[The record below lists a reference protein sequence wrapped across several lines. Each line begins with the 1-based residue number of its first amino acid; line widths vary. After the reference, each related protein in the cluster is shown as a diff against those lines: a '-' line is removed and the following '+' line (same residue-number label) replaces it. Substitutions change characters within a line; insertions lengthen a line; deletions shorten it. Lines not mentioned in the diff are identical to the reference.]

1 MNQGRTR
8 LKEPLRLTICFIRQ
22 TVSIRNNILLVK
34 PFKPHYY
41 GKKKKSNIKMNF
53 PTNEFYVNNSSKDGL
68 HPYTKKA
75 DNFRRR
81 TGINASDLRQMFNNL
96 FETAI

>member
-1 MNQGRTR
+1 MARKRKATTKQCAMTG
-8 LKEPLRLTICFIRQ
+8 
-22 TVSIRNNILLVK
+22 
-34 PFKPHYY
+34 
-41 GKKKKSNIKMNF
+41 MNF
-53 PTNEFYVNNSSKDGL
+53 PVTEFYVNNSSKDGL

-81 TGINASDLRQMFNNL
+81 TGVNPSDLRQMFNNL

>member
-1 MNQGRTR
+1 MARR
-8 LKEPLRLTICFIRQ
+8 
-22 TVSIRNNILLVK
+22 
-34 PFKPHYY
+34 
-41 GKKKKSNIKMNF
+41 KKVTSKQCAITGMNF

-75 DNFRRR
+75 DIFRRR
-81 TGINASDLRQMFNNL
+81 TGVNASDLRQMFNNL

>member
-1 MNQGRTR
+1 MARTR
-8 LKEPLRLTICFIRQ
+8 KVKTKECAMT
-22 TVSIRNNILLVK
+22 
-34 PFKPHYY
+34 
-41 GKKKKSNIKMNF
+41 GMNF

-81 TGINASDLRQMFNNL
+81 TGVNAGDLRKMFNNL
-96 FETAI
+96 FEKAI

>member
-1 MNQGRTR
+1 MARR
-8 LKEPLRLTICFIRQ
+8 
-22 TVSIRNNILLVK
+22 
-34 PFKPHYY
+34 
-41 GKKKKSNIKMNF
+41 KKVTSKQCAITGMNF
-53 PTNEFYVNNSSKDGL
+53 PTTEFYVNNSSKDGL

-81 TGINASDLRQMFNNL
+81 TGVNASDLRQMFNNL

>member
-1 MNQGRTR
+1 MARR
-8 LKEPLRLTICFIRQ
+8 
-22 TVSIRNNILLVK
+22 
-34 PFKPHYY
+34 
-41 GKKKKSNIKMNF
+41 KKATAKQCAITGMNF
-53 PTNEFYVNNSSKDGL
+53 PVTEFYVNNSSKDGL

-81 TGINASDLRQMFNNL
+81 TGVNPSDLRQMFINL